1 MLNIKRLKYIV
12 HAHEKK
18 IQHSKLSVVFII
30 KCFLNNYK
38 CILHCPLNI
47 YKCNVKFPISICFIN
62 KLVSTYTRIGIHVL
76 AVMMVLK

>member
-30 KCFLNNYK
+30 KCFL
-38 CILHCPLNI
+38 HRPLNI
-47 YKCNVKFPISICFIN
+47 YKCNEKFPISICFIN
-62 KLVSTYTRIGIHVL
+62 KLASTYVL
-76 AVMMVLK
+76 ELVYMF